1 MNGSSTYIKILF
13 FSVAVLLT
21 LSLVHAQEKVDL
33 EKMRPKRF
41 IDELEVLFGVS
52 TLMLNDHGYS
62 EFIASSSA
70 GKMDANFSSKWGYSY
85 GVGLVH
91 SFSDQIDLAGRVQ
104 WQRNGFIQKE
114 QTTTS
119 GNIHIYQGD
128 YRLDY
133 LNIVLLPHFFF
144 KKSRFHLLTGMTW
157 GKLLSSYRDEKLYL
171 NGQQFQ
177 QSSTTNDPNLK
188 EYLFDLCVGLGYS
201 IPLSK
206 NNSIALQLIGN
217 QGLTDI
223 MNVNKLRLTS
233 QSLSFNIILKH
244 T

>member
-1 MNGSSTYIKILF
+1 
-13 FSVAVLLT
+13 
-21 LSLVHAQEKVDL
+21 
-33 EKMRPKRF
+33 MRPKRV

-52 TLMLNDHGYS
+52 TLIHNDHGYS
-62 EFIASSSA
+62 EFMASSSA
-70 GKMDANFSSKWGYSY
+70 GKMAVDFFSKWGYSY

-91 SFSDQIDLAGRVQ
+91 SFNNQIDLVGRVQ
-104 WQRNGFIQKE
+104 WQRSGFIQKE
-114 QTTTS
+114 QTTAS
-119 GNIHIYQGD
+119 GNIHLYQGD
-128 YRLDY
+128 YRLEY

-144 KKSRFHLLTGMTW
+144 KKSRFHLLAGMTW

-171 NGQQFQ
+171 NGQLFQ
-177 QSSTTNDPNLK
+177 QSSTTNDPNMK
-188 EYLFDLCVGLGYS
+188 EYLFDVCFGLGYS
-201 IPLSK
+201 IPLNK
-206 NNSIALQLIGN
+206 NNLITLQLIGN